1 MFFQIFCCQWHS
13 YAHFGS
19 LFNLNI
25 PDPCGVKVSSHF
37 WANEPYIYGWWGLKM
52 GLFYGKNSPKWR
64 VGSRAEKPPW
74 KLANGPKHTPSNR
87 ERCFGHFYPPSRYHS
102 RSRWVRKWVIYGS
115 NIAKMTGCHIEQK
128 NQPGN
133 WIMDQTTPQAIGKD
147 VLGTFMP
154 HPGVIP
160 GPGGSENG
168 WFRAQK

>member
-1 MFFQIFCCQWHS
+1 MAKNSHSLSYFWSFLTCFFQIFCCQWHS

-87 ERCFGHFYPPSRYHS
+87 ERCFGHFYAPSRYHS
-102 RSRWVRKWVIYGS
+102 RSRWVS
-115 NIAKMTGCHIEQK
+115 LPC
-128 NQPGN
+128 NQP
-133 WIMDQTTPQAIGKD
+133 AIWGYFCHKNSAF
-147 VLGTFMP
+147 LRSHSHG
-154 HPGVIP
+154 
-160 GPGGSENG
+160 
-168 WFRAQK
+168 